1 MSQRIRSAVPSKRSD
16 LTSAKGSRGIPR
28 PESAAMYGGM
38 SVSGTGYDKQVK
50 DAKENRNT
58 KNTAA
63 VTVDDLERI
72 KEMCALGR
80 QDSDA

>member
-1 MSQRIRSAVPSKRSD
+1 
-16 LTSAKGSRGIPR
+16 
-28 PESAAMYGGM
+28 M
-38 SVSGTGYDKQVK
+38 SVNGTAYGQQLK

-58 KNTAA
+58 KNTAG

-80 QDSDA
+80 QDSEADFLKR